1 MHTPTLL
8 TFLLS
13 FASAGVLAAPPKPDP
28 PHKPAAAVK
37 CPLIFDGRIKA
48 RTQLTDFDSSTTSLF
63 NPDNVK
69 GSNLKWSQILKF
81 PEGEKASRFDT
92 CSHKPLEVTIGD
104 DSVFKTQYGF
114 RRAGLIF
121 AADTNTGSPASKGI
135 KTLHFSVKQ
144 DPKRGLN
151 LTHEYLNIWHETS
164 DWSAN
169 QFNFQTGTIIGQPK
183 LPKDTFKIMG
193 RENKLIWQ
201 TPIEKKEWQ
210 NFAITLDFNKNT
222 LQVYYSKGNEPLG
235 SVTKPVKN
243 NNAGEGQ
250 YQFGILKKPTGTD
263 DVVNSGYQESGI
275 DEGQIYGGIFIEDS
289 ADGCISL

>member
-1 MHTPTLL
+1 MHASTIFG
-8 TFLLS
+8 FL
-13 FASAGVLAAPPKPDP
+13 AAAATAVLAVPH
-28 PHKPAAAVK
+28 PHKEKAAVK
-37 CPLIFDGRIKA
+37 CPLIFDGRIKS
-48 RTQLTDFDSSTTSLF
+48 RTLPTDFDSSSTSLF

-69 GSNLKWSQILKF
+69 GSSLKWSQIVKF
-81 PEGEKASRFDT
+81 PKEKGSRFDN
-92 CSHKPLEVTIGD
+92 CSHKPLEVTISD
-104 DSVFKTQYGF
+104 ESVFKTQYGF

-121 AADTNTGSPASKGI
+121 AADTNTGSPASKGV

-144 DPKRGLN
+144 DLKRPLN

-169 QFNFQTGTIIGQPK
+169 QFNFQTGTIIGQDTRK
-183 LPKDTFKIMG
+183 LPKNTFKIMS

-222 LQVYYSKGNEPLG
+222 LQVYYSKGNEPLR
-235 SVTKPVKN
+235 SVTKAVPN

-263 DVVNSGYQESGI
+263 DVVNKGYQESGI

-289 ADGCISL
+289 AGGCVSL